1 MRSGDGR
8 AEHCGWLWTYMSPLC
23 RLQHTVT
30 LLQQQCEEH
39 RLLLQALRMEL
50 HVYES
55 LPSPATEPRAGIS
68 TVPSSAALLLAL
80 GCREE
85 GKSPA
90 ATAICRA
97 QLDLFPGCFPS
108 PPVRDVGTS
117 SAAPFSSPH
126 SDTFMPQHTVGRYL
140 SPPA

>member
-1 MRSGDGR
+1 
-8 AEHCGWLWTYMSPLC
+8 MSPLC

-55 LPSPATEPRAGIS
+55 LPGPTTEPRAGIS

-80 GCREE
+80 GCREG
-85 GKSPA
+85 GKLPA

-97 QLDLFPGCFPS
+97 QLDLVPGCFPS

-117 SAAPFSSPH
+117 LTASFSSPR
-126 SDTFMPQHTVGRYL
+126 SDTLMPQHSVGGYL
-140 SPPA
+140 SPPARVLLRLRYSQHPR